1 MRFQTASGPRT
12 FDAAHVVLAVDPPAA
27 RRLLCASEATRAEA
41 EKLTWPE
48 GLPNAIVRL
57 WFDILPRPGPQ
68 GGVFSGDFVVDNYF
82 WLQRI
87 HTEFAEW
94 AQTAGGSALELH
106 LYRSAEY
113 FAQPEAVILA
123 QAISDV
129 NRAWPEL
136 RGHVIHQMLQRNP
149 AAHTRLTLDRPEKW
163 LGVRTPWPNLW
174 ACGDWVRGEWP
185 ALFIERACVSGLAA
199 ANAALDAMDLEP
211 FEVMPYPPPEWL
223 AGQIQ
228 SWMLAGRSWL
238 RRLGGRG

>member
-1 MRFQTASGPRT
+1 
-12 FDAAHVVLAVDPPAA
+12 VDPPAA
-27 RRLLCASEATRAEA
+27 RRLLCGSAATQSEAGR
-41 EKLTWPE
+41 LTWPE

-57 WFDILPRPGPQ
+57 WFDRLPRPGPQ

-94 AQTAGGSALELH
+94 TRMTGGSAIEMH
-106 LYRSAEY
+106 LYRPAEY
-113 FAQPEAVILA
+113 FAQPDAVILA

-129 NRAWPEL
+129 NRAWPEM
-136 RGHVIHQMLQRNP
+136 RGHVIEQLLQRNP
-149 AAHTRLTLDRPEKW
+149 AAHTRLTIDRPEKW

-185 ALFIERACVSGLAA
+185 ALFIERACVSGLEA
-199 ANAALDAMDLEP
+199 ANAALEGMGLAP
-211 FEVMPYPPPEWL
+211 FPVMPYPEPEWP

-228 SWMLAGRSWL
+228 KGMLRGREWV
-238 RRLGGRG
+238 RRWIKVSRNAD